1 VYARLVT
8 AVHVTMQY
16 VAGNMGSLGPAQPA
30 TLDSDSEAE
39 VSYLTSSDSDM
50 EGSGFDHRLVDGKEP
65 W

>member
-1 VYARLVT
+1 
-8 AVHVTMQY
+8 MQY

-65 W
+65 